1 MEQRADQLA
10 DLRVILVGPTGL
22 DAALRRDPGL
32 ELIRARTPLDALGEL
47 ADPMDPANPGR
58 AVVIIDPLVEPA
70 PTDAQGTGDL
80 AEFLAGLRR
89 VDPAVRVLRVA
100 RNGNTIPAGYDGQVE
115 PKADASALRRFIEQ
129 GSTPPPP
136 RSATPPPLPVPAPA
150 PKPLPHPIEAIEP
163 KPAPP
168 PLPTPEPAPTPI
180 ATPVETPPP
189 PPPPIP
195 LPSRI
200 TAIERAAPA
209 DPTDEVELLRLLSA
223 GQPVLDAA
231 LALLRVRVEC
241 DDLTYRT
248 QDQKTTD
255 TTHGSTI
262 AHSAAPVCV
271 GDETIGELLSRSLPP
286 ATLAPAAVWL
296 GAWLDLEH
304 QQHTLREAAFRDP
317 LTGAWNRR
325 HFDEFLP
332 EAIEE
337 ARAARRSLTVLLFDI
352 DDFKRFNDEHGHAA
366 GDEILTECVRLL
378 DTAVRPT
385 DKVCRIG
392 GDEFAVIFYEP
403 EGPRDPSSHHP
414 TSVFDIAER
423 FRSLVCEARFRKLA
437 DDAPGHL
444 TISGGLA
451 TYPWDG
457 HTAATLV
464 ERADMLALEGKKQ
477 GKNVIAIGPGCDRLN
492 AEDDC
497 ERTGQS

>member
-70 PTDAQGTGDL
+70 PTDAQGTGNL

-129 GSTPPPP
+129 GSATPPP
-136 RSATPPPLPVPAPA
+136 RSATSPPLPVPAP
-150 PKPLPHPIEAIEP
+150 KITPLPQPIEAIEP
-163 KPAPP
+163 KPAPAP
-168 PLPTPEPAPTPI
+168 PATPTPI

-189 PPPPIP
+189 PPPPPPPIP
-195 LPSRI
+195 LPVHT
-200 TAIERAAPA
+200 TAIDRTTPDTE
-209 DPTDEVELLRLLSA
+209 PTDEVELLRLLSA

-231 LALLRVRVEC
+231 LALLRMRVGC
-241 DDLTYRT
+241 DDLTYRA

-255 TTHGSTI
+255 TTPGSTI
-262 AHSAAPVCV
+262 AHSAAPVCL
-271 GDETIGELLSRSLPP
+271 GDNTIGELQSNSLPP
-286 ATLAPAAVWL
+286 ATLAPAALWL
-296 GAWLDLEH
+296 GAWLELEH
-304 QQHTLREAAFRDP
+304 QQHTLREAAYRDP

-332 EAIEE
+332 KAIEE

-403 EGPRDPSSHHP
+403 EGPRDPSSQHP

-457 HTAATLV
+457 HTAAALV
-464 ERADMLALEGKKQ
+464 EHADMLALEGKKQ
-477 GKNVIAIGPGCDRLN
+477 GKNVIAIGPGCHRLK
-492 AEDDC
+492 D
-497 ERTGQS
+497 GQ